1 MIERGDCLN
10 TRTVPL
16 HWCHCLIN
24 GSIFEWQFLD
34 SIYSF
39 AYPQGVVAT
48 LGSRNIF
55 HFSHSFFKV
64 NQIVASD
71 PFELSTELRLAG
83 VFCSGSTCDQSRKN
97 FLQVVTG
104 WGLTHTLLP
113 RSFISLE
120 HFTSKWLGTLYFKV
134 AWYTLL
140 PNSLCSSTH
149 STPWYTL
156 LLITFYSSAHFAPR
170 NTFLLSTLCFME
182 HFAS

>member
-1 MIERGDCLN
+1 MIEHVDCLN

-24 GSIFEWQFLD
+24 GSILRMAVFGF
-34 SIYSF
+34 YSF
-39 AYPQGVVAT
+39 AYLQGVVAT

-55 HFSHSFFKV
+55 HFSHSFFRV

-83 VFCSGSTCDQSRKN
+83 VFCSRSTCDQSRKN

-113 RSFISLE
+113 RSFCSLE
-120 HFTSKWLGTLYFKV
+120 HFTSKWLGTLCF
-134 AWYTLL
+134 T
-140 PNSLCSSTH
+140 T
-149 STPWYTL
+149 
-156 LLITFYSSAHFAPR
+156 HFAPQH
-170 NTFLLSTLCFME
+170 TLYSLI
-182 HFAS
+182 HFTP